1 MTEIDTKA
9 LEVLLRRI
17 PSERVLRWICSGAWN
32 PAVQSEG
39 EEAFLQFAAGNLPE
53 YSQDEHRL
61 IFSRLREE
69 AAGLIGGGAERKDLD
84 LPTMTIGLLLSAARR
99 LLTQAGEE
107 PQCKVERVL
116 EWRKAFHTLGQD
128 VFVCAYLAS
137 EDLKHWVTRRDFT
150 WRAVIRT
157 NYAALNLQL
166 QQGIAENHCHLFG
179 STQTFAL
186 SWCSLMND
194 PQALRELV
202 KAFPHFLRPA
212 MVRGPEDSLLTMQ
225 DRVRYAAF
233 CRSYLFRRFCIRNG
247 RRKDLCEQ
255 DGTRQDCRRDDGK
268 GDQWTNF
275 SGLAPE
281 LRAYKD
287 IAILRAV
294 YGAQVPQPEGGTA
307 CLDYALDHS
316 TFHAAPNAPYRS
328 LAGERRLLYCCF
340 RACLEGQFTQKD
352 RLVFFLYLQLK
363 LQFRSE
369 MIQVNGQVGFANFA
383 DYEVRKG
390 ELLGRNCYWVEATRM
405 GLNGPLSMGS
415 VTSLE
420 ARIGPKATPRELKR
434 RIQEQ
439 DWYKEFA
446 DQENARARSRIRQE
460 FGSPGI
466 EPPLQ

>member
-255 DGTRQDCRRDDGK
+255 DGTRQDC
-268 GDQWTNF
+268 
-275 SGLAPE
+275 
-281 LRAYKD
+281 
-287 IAILRAV
+287 
-294 YGAQVPQPEGGTA
+294 
-307 CLDYALDHS
+307 
-316 TFHAAPNAPYRS
+316 
-328 LAGERRLLYCCF
+328 
-340 RACLEGQFTQKD
+340 
-352 RLVFFLYLQLK
+352 
-363 LQFRSE
+363 
-369 MIQVNGQVGFANFA
+369 
-383 DYEVRKG
+383 
-390 ELLGRNCYWVEATRM
+390 
-405 GLNGPLSMGS
+405 
-415 VTSLE
+415 
-420 ARIGPKATPRELKR
+420 
-434 RIQEQ
+434 
-439 DWYKEFA
+439 
-446 DQENARARSRIRQE
+446 
-460 FGSPGI
+460 
-466 EPPLQ
+466 